1 MVIVVQIV
9 PLVGVSDVDFLN
21 VRKCLS
27 NRGWG
32 YGGCGGDTSPIGVD
46 SFDYR

>member
-1 MVIVVQIV
+1 MVIEVQIV